1 MTATRSLNKDSRWQ
15 GLCTRIL
22 KELTRYL
29 QKDACRDLCA
39 RMQGSFKMKQT
50 HTSLLRRK
58 PQQISE
64 PIKLGLYNTY
74 RTGSVGTLFGEDIA
88 KKHVVW
94 TDTLIYICIYI
105 YIYMIY
111 IYIYNIYIY
120 NITNVS
126 KRDVP
131 KMSATFLRC
140 FWGGAW
146 KCKLTFWRN
155 FEDLPHKKRHLGDVQ
170 RTILTFKDSPK
181 NLSFWYGPPW
191 KVAT

>member
-64 PIKLGLYNTY
+64 PIKLGLYHTY

-105 YIYMIY
+105 YIW
-111 IYIYNIYIY
+111 YIY

-131 KMSATFLRC
+131 KMSATFLRG
-140 FWGGAW
+140 FEGGL

-155 FEDLPHKKRHLGDVQ
+155 FEDLPHKKRTPGG
-170 RTILTFKDSPK
+170 TFSEQ
-181 NLSFWYGPPW
+181 F
-191 KVAT
+191 